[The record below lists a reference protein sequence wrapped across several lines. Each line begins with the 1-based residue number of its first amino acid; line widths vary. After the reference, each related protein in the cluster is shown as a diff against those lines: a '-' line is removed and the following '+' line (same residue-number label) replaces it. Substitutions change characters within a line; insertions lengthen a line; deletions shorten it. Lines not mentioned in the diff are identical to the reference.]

1 MEQEDSR
8 MAASASTARRLRAG
22 LALAL
27 GSALALAMVVSLAN
41 TVAAAPRLLQV
52 SSDPYTNTT
61 SQHRTEVEPD
71 TYAFGS
77 TIVAAVQV
85 GRFFNGGASNIG
97 FATSTN
103 GGKSWTDGFLPT
115 TTPFSTPTGV
125 YARVSDPSVAFDA
138 RDNVWLIS
146 YLGLFPNGGSA
157 VDVIVS
163 RSTDGGLTW
172 GAPVIVNASGDFNDK
187 NWTVCDNTTS
197 SSFYGNCYTEFDDNS
212 RSDLILMSAS
222 TDGGETWGAPQSTH
236 NSAHGIGGQPVVQ
249 PSGKVVVPIDGF
261 AGRAGSLMAFTSS
274 DGGSSWSNA
283 SIVTLHQF
291 APIPGNLRS
300 GTLPS
305 AEVDASGTVYVAF
318 PDCRFEV
325 KCAANDIVITTS
337 SDGVNWS
344 DPTRVPADPIGSG
357 VDHFIPG
364 LAVDPSTSGSGAHLG
379 LVYYFYPSADCTAST
394 CQLDVGFISSANGGA
409 TWSASQRL
417 AGPMSLSWLAN
428 TNQGRMVGDYMSTS
442 FVGGP
447 AFPALVAAN
456 APSGG
461 VFDEALYTVAGGI
474 SVTGGRNN
482 SHGDVVV
489 GSPTTT
495 PIYTPPATVQ

>member
-1 MEQEDSR
+1 
-8 MAASASTARRLRAG
+8 MAASASTPRRLRAG

-27 GSALALAMVVSLAN
+27 GAALALAMVASLAN
-41 TVAAAPRLLQV
+41 TVMAAPKLLQL
-52 SSDPYTNTT
+52 SSDPYTNAT

-71 TYAFGS
+71 TFAFGS
-77 TIVAAVQV
+77 TIVSAVQV

-103 GGKSWTDGFLPT
+103 GGKSWTDGFLPA
-115 TTPFSTPTGV
+115 TTPFSTPAGA
-125 YARVSDPSVAFDA
+125 YQRLSDPSVAFDA
-138 RDNVWLIS
+138 RNNVWLIS
-146 YLGLFPNGGSA
+146 YLGLFPNGSSA
-157 VDVIVS
+157 VDVVVS

-187 NWTVCDNTTS
+187 NWTVCDNTAS
-197 SSFYGNCYTEFDDNS
+197 SPFYGNCYTEFDDNS
-212 RSDLILMSAS
+212 RTDLILMSAS
-222 TDGGETWGAPQSTH
+222 TDGGETWGPALSTH
-236 NSAHGIGGQPVVQ
+236 NSKHGIGGQPVVQ

-274 DGGSSWSNA
+274 DGGASWSNA
-283 SIVTLHQF
+283 ITVTLHQF

-337 SDGVNWS
+337 TDGVNWT
-344 DPTRVPADPIGSG
+344 DPARVPADPIGSG

-417 AGPMSLSWLAN
+417 AGPMSLSWLAD

-447 AFPALVAAN
+447 AFPALVSAN

-461 VFDEALYTVAGGI
+461 VFDEALFTVAGGI
-474 SVTGGRNN
+474 SVTGGRNS

>member
-1 MEQEDSR
+1 MAGFASPSR
-8 MAASASTARRLRAG
+8 RIRAG

-27 GSALALAMVVSLAN
+27 GSTLALTMIATLA
-41 TVAAAPRLLQV
+41 TSAQAAPKLLQL
-52 SSDPYTNTT
+52 SSDPYTNAT

-71 TYAFGS
+71 TFSFGS
-77 TIVAAVQV
+77 TIVTAVQV
-85 GRFFNGGASNIG
+85 GRFFDGGASNIG

-103 GGKSWTDGFLPT
+103 GGKTWTNGFLPS
-115 TTPFSTPTGV
+115 TTPFSTPAGV
-125 YARVSDPSVAFDA
+125 YGRVSDPSVAYDA
-138 RDNVWLIS
+138 RDKVWLVS
-146 YLGLFPNGGSA
+146 YLGIGTVSNPNA
-157 VDVIVS
+157 VDVDVS

-187 NWTVCDNTTS
+187 NWTVCDTTAS
-197 SSFYGNCYTEFDDNS
+197 SPFYGNCYTEFDDNTFA
-212 RSDLILMSAS
+212 DLIHMSTS
-222 TDGGETWGAPQSTH
+222 TNGGETWGPALSTH

-261 AGRAGSLMAFTSS
+261 AGRAGSLMSFTSS
-274 DGGSSWSNA
+274 DGGASWSNA

-291 APIPGNLRS
+291 APIPGNIRS

-337 SDGVNWS
+337 SDGVNWT
-344 DPTRVPADPIGSG
+344 DPARVPADAIGSG

-364 LAVDPSTSGSGAHLG
+364 LAVDASTSSALGGAHLG
-379 LVYYFYPSADCTAST
+379 LVYYYYPSANCTAST
-394 CQLDVGFISSANGGA
+394 CELDVGFISSTNGGA
-409 TWSASQRL
+409 TWSTSQQL

-428 TNQGRMVGDYMSTS
+428 TNQGRMVGDYLSTS
-442 FVGGP
+442 FVDGP
-447 AFPALVAAN
+447 AFPALVSAN

-461 VFDEALYTVAGGI
+461 VFDEALFTVAGGI
-474 SVTGGRNN
+474 SLTGGRNS
-482 SHGDVVV
+482 SHGDIVV
-489 GSPTTT
+489 GSSNTT
-495 PIYTPPATVQ
+495 PIYVAPATDQ

>member
-1 MEQEDSR
+1 
-8 MAASASTARRLRAG
+8 MAASASPIRRLRAG

-27 GSALALAMVVSLAN
+27 GSTLALAMIAIPPASAK
-41 TVAAAPRLLQV
+41 AAPRLLQL

-61 SQHRTEVEPD
+61 SQHQTEVEPD

-85 GRFFNGGASNIG
+85 GRFFDGGASNIG
-97 FATSTN
+97 FATSTD
-103 GGKSWTDGFLPT
+103 GGKTWTDGFLPA
-115 TTPFSTPTGV
+115 TTPFSTPSGV
-125 YARVSDPSVAFDA
+125 YQRLSDPSVAFDA

-146 YLGLFPNGGSA
+146 YLGLFPNGSSA

-172 GAPVIVNASGDFNDK
+172 SAPVIVNASGDFNDK
-187 NWTVCDNTTS
+187 NWTVCDNTAS
-197 SSFYGNCYTEFDDNS
+197 SPFYGNCYTEFDDNTFA
-212 RSDLILMSAS
+212 DLIHMSTS
-222 TDGGETWGAPQSTH
+222 TNGGETWGPALSTH

-261 AGRAGSLMAFTSS
+261 AGRAGSLMAFTSG
-274 DGGSSWSNA
+274 DGGASWSNA
-283 SIVTLHQF
+283 IIVTLHQF
-291 APIPGNLRS
+291 APISGNLRS

-337 SDGVNWS
+337 SDGVTWT
-344 DPTRVPADPIGSG
+344 DPARVPADAIGSG

-379 LVYYFYPSADCTAST
+379 LVYYFYPSVDCTAST

-409 TWSASQRL
+409 TWSASQQL
-417 AGPMSLSWLAN
+417 AGPMPLSWLAN

-447 AFPALVAAN
+447 AFPALISAN
-456 APSGG
+456 APSDS
-461 VFDEALYTVAGGI
+461 VFDEALFTVKGGI
-474 SVTGGRNN
+474 SVTGGPNS

-489 GSPTTT
+489 GSPNTT